1 VDHWAEQWGCEE
13 LSWRGTIGC
22 MGDCLRALVEDT
34 VRPFLPGSFMVVYR
48 DIFDVEF
55 AVALALPASNPL

>member
-1 VDHWAEQWGCEE
+1 MSEDGSLGICSE
-13 LSWRGTIGC
+13 R
-22 MGDCLRALVEDT
+22 DLVTEGH
-34 VRPFLPGSFMVVYR
+34 VRDMVHPFLPGSFMVVYR

>member
-1 VDHWAEQWGCEE
+1 
-13 LSWRGTIGC
+13 